1 MKKSIILVGPLLTR
15 SGYGEQARFAL
26 RALRSRPD
34 LFEVFIKPIT
44 WGQTSW
50 IVDDTPERRWID
62 ETIEKTIGYLQ
73 QGGQFDMS
81 LQITIPNEFNR
92 EVAKTNIGYT
102 AGIETTQPAPIWIQK
117 CNEMDSVIVV
127 SNHSKNVLE
136 NTKFEG
142 TDENTG
148 QKIILENQ
156 SKITSVNYPTKSYD
170 ELPELNLE
178 LPTSFNFLTVAQMGP
193 RKNLNSTIKWFL
205 EEFKDED
212 VGLVVKTNVAKN
224 CLLDRNLCVSNIK
237 NIINQASNGDRKCKV
252 YVLHGNMTDEEMHAL
267 YTDQQ
272 IHAMIAIPHGE
283 GFGLPIFEAAYSGL
297 PIISVGWSGQC
308 DYLYDQETPS
318 IAHFYEVGFDIAP
331 VPQEAVWEG
340 VIVKES
346 GWANAREQST
356 KEQMRNCYNDIIN
369 NTEGSIASNTL
380 NRAQQLQEQFSADNM
395 YEQFVNA
402 VYDFNSI
409 KKREEE
415 VENLLNDLL

>member
-1 MKKSIILVGPLLTR
+1 MKKSILLVGPLLTR

-26 RALRSRPD
+26 RSLRSRPD
-34 LFEVFIKPIT
+34 LFEIFIKPIT

-81 LQITIPNEFNR
+81 LQVTIPNEFNK
-92 EVAKTNIGYT
+92 EFAKTNIGYT

-127 SNHSKNVLE
+127 SNHSKNVIA

-148 QKIILENQ
+148 QKISLENKT
-156 SKITSVNYPTKSYD
+156 KITAVNYPTKNYD
-170 ELPELNLE
+170 ELPELNLQ
-178 LPTSFNFLTVAQMGP
+178 LSTSFNFLTVAQMGP
-193 RKNLNSTIKWFL
+193 RKNLDSTIKWFL
-205 EEFKDED
+205 EEFHNED

-224 CLLDRNLCVSNIK
+224 CLLDRNLCLEKIK
-237 NIINQASNGDRKCKV
+237 NVINQTSSADRKCKV

-267 YTDQQ
+267 YVDQK

-308 DYLYDQETPS
+308 DYLYDKEQPS
-318 IAHFYEVGFDIAP
+318 AAHFYEVGFDIAP
-331 VPQEAVWEG
+331 VPQEAVWDG

-356 KEQMRNCYNDIIN
+356 KEQMRNCYNDVIN
-369 NTEGSIASNTL
+369 NTKDTIASNSH
-380 NRAQQLQEQFSADNM
+380 NRAQQLRDQFSADNM

-402 VYDFNSI
+402 VYDFDSI

-415 VENLLNDLL
+415 VESLLSDLL

>member
-1 MKKSIILVGPLLTR
+1 
-15 SGYGEQARFAL
+15 
-26 RALRSRPD
+26 
-34 LFEVFIKPIT
+34 
-44 WGQTSW
+44 
-50 IVDDTPERRWID
+50 
-62 ETIEKTIGYLQ
+62 
-73 QGGQFDMS
+73 
-81 LQITIPNEFNR
+81 
-92 EVAKTNIGYT
+92 
-102 AGIETTQPAPIWIQK
+102 
-117 CNEMDSVIVV
+117 
-127 SNHSKNVLE
+127 
-136 NTKFEG
+136 
-142 TDENTG
+142 
-148 QKIILENQ
+148 
-156 SKITSVNYPTKSYD
+156 
-170 ELPELNLE
+170 
-178 LPTSFNFLTVAQMGP
+178 
-193 RKNLNSTIKWFL
+193 
-205 EEFKDED
+205 
-212 VGLVVKTNVAKN
+212 
-224 CLLDRNLCVSNIK
+224 
-237 NIINQASNGDRKCKV
+237 
-252 YVLHGNMTDEEMHAL
+252 MTDEEMHAL

>member
-1 MKKSIILVGPLLTR
+1 
-15 SGYGEQARFAL
+15 
-26 RALRSRPD
+26 
-34 LFEVFIKPIT
+34 VFIKPIT

>member
-1 MKKSIILVGPLLTR
+1 MKKSILLVGPLLTR

-26 RALRSRPD
+26 RSLRSRPD
-34 LFEVFIKPIT
+34 LFEIFIKPIT

-81 LQITIPNEFNR
+81 LQVTIPNEFNN
-92 EVAKTNIGYT
+92 EFAKTNIGYT

-127 SNHSKNVLE
+127 SNHSKNVIA

-148 QKIILENQ
+148 QKISLENKT
-156 SKITSVNYPTKSYD
+156 KITAVNYPTKNYD
-170 ELPELNLE
+170 ELPELNLQ
-178 LPTSFNFLTVAQMGP
+178 LSTSFNFLTVAQMGP
-193 RKNLNSTIKWFL
+193 RKNLDSTIKWFL
-205 EEFKDED
+205 EEFHNED

-224 CLLDRNLCVSNIK
+224 CLLDRNLCLEKIK
-237 NIINQASNGDRKCKV
+237 NVINQTSSADRKCKV

-267 YTDQQ
+267 YVDQK

-308 DYLYDQETPS
+308 DYLYDKEQPS
-318 IAHFYEVGFDIAP
+318 TAHFYEVGFDIAP
-331 VPQEAVWEG
+331 VPQEAVWDG

-346 GWANAREQST
+346 GW
-356 KEQMRNCYNDIIN
+356 
-369 NTEGSIASNTL
+369 G
-380 NRAQQLQEQFSADNM
+380 
-395 YEQFVNA
+395 
-402 VYDFNSI
+402 
-409 KKREEE
+409 
-415 VENLLNDLL
+415 

>member
-127 SNHSKNVLE
+127 SNHSKNILE

-237 NIINQASNGDRKCKV
+237 NIINQASSGDRKCKV

-369 NTEGSIASNTL
+369 NTEGSIASNAL

>member
-1 MKKSIILVGPLLTR
+1 VKKSIILVGPLLTR

>member
-1 MKKSIILVGPLLTR
+1 VKKSIILVGPLLTR

-308 DYLYDQETPS
+308 DYLYD
-318 IAHFYEVGFDIAP
+318 
-331 VPQEAVWEG
+331 
-340 VIVKES
+340 
-346 GWANAREQST
+346 
-356 KEQMRNCYNDIIN
+356 
-369 NTEGSIASNTL
+369 
-380 NRAQQLQEQFSADNM
+380 
-395 YEQFVNA
+395 
-402 VYDFNSI
+402 
-409 KKREEE
+409 
-415 VENLLNDLL
+415 